1 MPILANTIIATLE
14 DDADRYTDMLI
25 ASTVSDVLEHDG
37 AVYDVYSS
45 LSDKE
50 IPGLEDC
57 SLMVLTDSDN
67 TIVYSCYYKLV
78 GTRVFGKRIVQVEVR
93 CSVPGLARAVMERLV
108 QKGLT
113 LRTDIS
119 NTPAGRKMWERFI
132 QQSGF
137 NFYLAE
143 LTIDLRA
150 PQGFINQDANQPEI
164 YKNLRRLSPDEEV
177 WHPNRKSGY
186 VTVVYATK
194 EKLL

>member
-14 DDADRYTDMLI
+14 EDADRYTDMLI
-25 ASTVSDVLEHDG
+25 ESTVSDVLEHDG
-37 AVYDVYSS
+37 AVYDVYAN

-57 SLMVLTDSDN
+57 ALMVLTDSDN
-67 TIVYSCYYKLV
+67 AIVYSCYYKLI
-78 GTRVFGKRIVQVEVR
+78 GTQVFGKRIVQVEVR
-93 CSVPGLARAVMERLV
+93 CSVPGLARVVMERLV

-113 LRTDIS
+113 VRTDIS

-164 YKNLRRLSPDEEV
+164 YKNLRHLSPDEEI